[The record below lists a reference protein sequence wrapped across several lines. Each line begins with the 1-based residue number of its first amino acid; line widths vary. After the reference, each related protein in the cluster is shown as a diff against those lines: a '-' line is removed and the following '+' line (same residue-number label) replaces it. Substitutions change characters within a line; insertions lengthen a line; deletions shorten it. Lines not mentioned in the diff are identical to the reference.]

1 MSIVALNRSHR
12 RQFELQSSTV
22 IDSSRAR
29 RGLKGEVF
37 SFRLSTEEGIF
48 KLSRYFATVRRATT
62 MWALR
67 RRSTITSSDKTSP
80 GFSSLIIWRIRWRTA
95 SAEWAW
101 PESEAMDAVK
111 KYFISKRPR
120 GVWMNLCAVARE
132 TVDS

>member
-1 MSIVALNRSHR
+1 MSIVAVSHSHK
-12 RQFELQSSTV
+12 RQIELHSSTV
-22 IDSSRAR
+22 IDWSRGC
-29 RGLKGEVF
+29 RGLKGDVF

-48 KLSRYFATVRRATT
+48 RLSRYFATVRRATT
-62 MWALR
+62 IWALR

-80 GFSSLIIWRIRWRTA
+80 GFSSSIIWRIRWRTA

-120 GVWMNLCAVARE
+120 GV
-132 TVDS
+132 